1 MIDET
6 INSELEEFNIF
17 SNLDNKNNITI
28 GNYDLFEN
36 KNLIFYKDFLNS
48 YNENE
53 NQIFNESDIESDI
66 ENDIESYKDN
76 NDNNNNDDDELEEYN
91 DILYKLNYNKFIKS
105 KNKFINLQFFYIK
118 NNNIDYVFNNKIT
131 LNEPNILYYE
141 NLIYNIKL
149 YSILDDEKYICKK
162 IINFNFSIDT
172 NNVDKYVHDKL
183 EYNHISN
190 INIYSQNNFIYFDDT
205 INYFKDLNSLIIFM
219 YIENKK
225 MKSSTNKNK
234 TLKNKK

>member
-205 INYFKDLNSLIIFM
+205 INYFKHLNSLIIFM